1 MEKIEVFMQ
10 MEGVKDIVL
19 VHVPKSGSVRDL
31 IGVAKEHGPDL
42 GEEGLIKV
50 FIEDE
55 DGAVELDLFLEEAGI
70 KHRGHVHIH
79 RCPHIE
85 VSVNF
90 NGRRVTDTFSPSA
103 TVARVK
109 KWAAKEL
116 GMTEKDA
123 AEHVLEVTGTRI
135 SLDEDI
141 HIGTLVNH
149 PECRISLDLRPKIR
163 VEG

>member
-1 MEKIEVFMQ
+1 MEKIEVFLQ

-19 VHVPKSGSVRDL
+19 VHVPKNGSVRDL
-31 IGVAKEHGPDL
+31 IGVAKEHGPKFDEEDL
-42 GEEGLIKV
+42 LRV

-55 DGAVELDLFLEEAGI
+55 DGAIELDLLLEEVGI
-70 KHRGHVHIH
+70 KHRGHVHVH
-79 RCPHIE
+79 RCHRIE
-85 VSVNF
+85 VTVNF
-90 NGRRVTDTFSPSA
+90 NGRRITESFPPSA

-149 PECRISLDLRPKIR
+149 PDCLISFDLRPKVR